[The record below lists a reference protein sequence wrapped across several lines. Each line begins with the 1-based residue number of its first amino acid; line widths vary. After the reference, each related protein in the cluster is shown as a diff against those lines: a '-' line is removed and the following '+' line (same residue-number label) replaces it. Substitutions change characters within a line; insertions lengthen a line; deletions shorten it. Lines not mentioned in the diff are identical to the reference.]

1 MKMTGNLSLCF
12 AFLLFVY
19 LLIPNL
25 PALRAAIM
33 RSNLAPLEA
42 IYVLGF
48 VLIPQFLRMM
58 IAAFAMWGMLIVALV
73 AAIRFGGLD
82 WIGTSRLFQCLLIG
96 AACVAMA
103 EISVLVGLTYNDPTF
118 SIPGVVKAISPWAG
132 WMLPLVVMSF
142 ALLTINPSLGR
153 FLSPWAYR
161 GPLIAAFV
169 FALPLGAVL
178 FVRWITPPAPVSSVV
193 P

>member
-1 MKMTGNLSLCF
+1 MKITGNLSLGF

-19 LLIPNL
+19 QLIPNL
-25 PALRAAIM
+25 PGLRAAIM
-33 RSNLAPLEA
+33 RSNIAPLEA
-42 IYVLGF
+42 VYVLGF
-48 VLIPQFLRMM
+48 VLVPQFLRVM
-58 IAAFAMWGMLIVALV
+58 IATFAMWGMLIVTLV

-82 WIGTSRLFQCLLIG
+82 WIGTGRLFQCLLIG

-103 EISVLVGLTYNDPTF
+103 EITVLIGLTNNDPTF

-132 WMLPLVVMSF
+132 WALPLIVMSF
-142 ALLTINPSLGR
+142 ALVTINPSLGR
-153 FLSPWAYR
+153 FLSPWTYR

-169 FALPLGAVL
+169 LALPLGAVL
-178 FVRWITPPAPVSSVV
+178 FVRWVTPPAPVASVI